1 MSMKLIK
8 QNKTYISIII
18 IITILFLL
26 VINFAVSRKYELE
39 VELFNKT
46 ISAELLSAKEIIE
59 SYFFDFK
66 EDLFFIKELLSIEGY
81 VDSDFESVDKDKI
94 EKIFYAFM
102 QDEFAKGQL
111 HYYQITILDT
121 SGYEVVRVDNK
132 GDGRTEVAL
141 NSELQNKKDRCYFQ
155 EAMKLEKDQ
164 VYVSPIGLNIEWEE
178 IEAPH
183 KPVIKLATPLFD
195 SKNEKKGILVL
206 SMCLSGIFKYLPENT
221 FIQTEEGNL
230 IALNLDGVD
239 FSEYGSV
246 NFTKSEYVFNDD
258 SGLLYISDVEFIRYS
273 TVEFFPDKRLVVAI
287 YQDISLLS
295 ESLQRLKLNYLMFCA
310 AFLGLILIVSSIGIL
325 RFREMI
331 KAQKAIIFSLAK
343 LTESRDPETGYHL
356 ERTRSYSV
364 ALARELRNNK
374 KYRKIITQEF
384 IDDLYEV
391 APLHDIGKVG
401 IPDSILLKD
410 SRLTDE
416 EYEKMKKHVFIGEQV
431 LQDIID
437 RFQPKQS
444 FFIMARNICAYHH
457 EKYNGQGY
465 LKGLK
470 REEIPLEARIF
481 ALADAYDAIR
491 SKRPYKEALPHV
503 EAVRIIKSD
512 SGKHFDPDIVE
523 AFLKCEQEFKE
534 ISDTYKY

>member
-1 MSMKLIK
+1 
-8 QNKTYISIII
+8 
-18 IITILFLL
+18 
-26 VINFAVSRKYELE
+26 
-39 VELFNKT
+39 
-46 ISAELLSAKEIIE
+46 
-59 SYFFDFK
+59 
-66 EDLFFIKELLSIEGY
+66 
-81 VDSDFESVDKDKI
+81 
-94 EKIFYAFM
+94 
-102 QDEFAKGQL
+102 
-111 HYYQITILDT
+111 
-121 SGYEVVRVDNK
+121 
-132 GDGRTEVAL
+132 
-141 NSELQNKKDRCYFQ
+141 
-155 EAMKLEKDQ
+155 
-164 VYVSPIGLNIEWEE
+164 
-178 IEAPH
+178 
-183 KPVIKLATPLFD
+183 
-195 SKNEKKGILVL
+195 
-206 SMCLSGIFKYLPENT
+206 
-221 FIQTEEGNL
+221 
-230 IALNLDGVD
+230 
-239 FSEYGSV
+239 
-246 NFTKSEYVFNDD
+246 
-258 SGLLYISDVEFIRYS
+258 
-273 TVEFFPDKRLVVAI
+273 
-287 YQDISLLS
+287 
-295 ESLQRLKLNYLMFCA
+295 MFCA

>member
-1 MSMKLIK
+1 
-8 QNKTYISIII
+8 
-18 IITILFLL
+18 
-26 VINFAVSRKYELE
+26 
-39 VELFNKT
+39 
-46 ISAELLSAKEIIE
+46 
-59 SYFFDFK
+59 
-66 EDLFFIKELLSIEGY
+66 
-81 VDSDFESVDKDKI
+81 
-94 EKIFYAFM
+94 
-102 QDEFAKGQL
+102 
-111 HYYQITILDT
+111 
-121 SGYEVVRVDNK
+121 
-132 GDGRTEVAL
+132 
-141 NSELQNKKDRCYFQ
+141 
-155 EAMKLEKDQ
+155 MKLEKDQ

-416 EYEKMKKHVFIGEQV
+416 EYEKMKKHVLIGEQV